1 MGHTCKLC
9 AREPKRSAAGTLS
22 CGLQRGVEN
31 QTCQGKLR
39 IVTRGRP
46 PARQRDGASGIER
59 ERGGRGRG
67 DAKGTMGVSS
77 TEWTRPPS
85 ARRLDKLAAPAS
97 QSPSAP
103 SPRPTDPLASPR
115 STSRPG
121 PPPASSRHPPRPPP
135 PLPPRR
141 RSPPPAR
148 PPRTPLWRRA
158 LGREVGE
165 GRDAPE
171 RAERGEGAAGP
182 RGEGSSAVPRATPP
196 TSGDRSRGGE
206 ARLR

>member
-121 PPPASSRHPPRPPP
+121 PPPHPPGTLHAPHLRSRPDVAAHRPRAHP
-135 PLPPRR
+135 AHPSGAAPWGGKWGRDGTHLSGRSGGRGRPGLGGRGRARSRAQHLPLP
-141 RSPPPAR
+141 A
-148 PPRTPLWRRA
+148 TGA
-158 LGREVGE
+158 
-165 GRDAPE
+165 
-171 RAERGEGAAGP
+171 EGA
-182 RGEGSSAVPRATPP
+182 
-196 TSGDRSRGGE
+196 
-206 ARLR
+206 RLG